1 MIGGGRLRAIG
12 RKQIPPFARNDKCKW
27 FKLGPA
33 IRGASTDFWVI
44 LRLSFNFYRGKCN
57 VSETG

>member
-1 MIGGGRLRAIG
+1 
-12 RKQIPPFARNDKCKW
+12 
-27 FKLGPA
+27 LGPA

-44 LRLSFNFYRGKCN
+44 LRLSFNFYWGKCN